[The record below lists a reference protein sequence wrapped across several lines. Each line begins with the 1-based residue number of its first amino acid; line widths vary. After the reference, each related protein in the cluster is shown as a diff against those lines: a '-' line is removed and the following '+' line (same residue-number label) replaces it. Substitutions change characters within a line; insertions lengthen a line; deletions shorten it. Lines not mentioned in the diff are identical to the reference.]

1 MDMSSPKSFIRE
13 INFRKLMGEKLHQSL
28 IEAIARR
35 DSWKPEPGQVR
46 WLFIATFNNGGS
58 TALGELLDTASA
70 AMRLVDDGEGQ
81 WLLPQLH
88 APYRRWNPDAEIDYK
103 LVRGMWLREV
113 RKVGNF
119 PRLVVEKSPGNMVRM
134 RPLLDAFS
142 DMPCTVIRLTRDP
155 YAVCRSWGKRY
166 SLEHLEKF
174 WSEDV
179 SGIERKSLDHY
190 HLLGDIYGRRAKLL
204 LGLDDVTELALTYED
219 LTEKT
224 AEVLEQLVALE
235 PLLHDVQR
243 DAKLRVKDYEPRPLK
258 NMNERQIS
266 KLSAEQIE
274 AISEGLKP
282 HADAVT
288 ALGYEIR

>member
-1 MDMSSPKSFIRE
+1 MSGAPSLLRS
-13 INFRKLMGEKLHQSL
+13 INFRKLMGEKLHQAM
-28 IEAIARR
+28 IETIARR
-35 DSWKPEPGQVR
+35 DSWQPEPGQVR

-88 APYRRWNPDAEIDYK
+88 APHRRWNADADIDYK

-113 RKVGNF
+113 RKVGGY
-119 PRLVVEKSPGNMVRM
+119 PKLVVEKSPGNMVRM
-134 RPLLDAFS
+134 RKLLATFS

-155 YAVCRSWGKRY
+155 YAVCRSWAKRY

-179 SGIERKSLDHY
+179 GGIEGKSLAHFR
-190 HLLGDIYGRRAKLL
+190 LLGDIYGRRARMLL
-204 LGLDDVTELALTYED
+204 DLDDVTSLRLTYEE
-219 LTEKT
+219 LTENT
-224 AEVLEQLVALE
+224 AHVLDQLVTLE

-243 DAKLRVKDYEPRPLK
+243 DAKLRVKDYEPRPLR

-266 KLSAEQIE
+266 KLTPEQIA
-274 AISEGLKP
+274 AITAGLEP
-282 HADAVT
+282 HAEAVS
-288 ALGYEIR
+288 ALGYEFR